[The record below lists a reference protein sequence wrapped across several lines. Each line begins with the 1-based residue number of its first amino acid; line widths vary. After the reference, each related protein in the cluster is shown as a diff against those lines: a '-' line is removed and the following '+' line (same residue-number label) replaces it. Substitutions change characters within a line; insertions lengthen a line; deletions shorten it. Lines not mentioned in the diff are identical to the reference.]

1 LGYCPSLAA
10 ATSHRPRYCASPS
23 WKMDMKPSLN
33 LDAQTPLDHSRSVP
47 LAAHKLNIVW
57 LFLSAIILSAFYCQA
72 SSVPPLLPVS
82 STHFVERLDLVSIDW
97 TSGLIYALGRCE
109 LTDMDE
115 AQAAAL
121 ARQNAADALV
131 AALLDIRV
139 SAAERVSDL
148 MALRG
153 APALRLSQLASST
166 SVLWECVQYGKTPS
180 ACVFLGLD
188 VKGFPILPLLV
199 EGVGVG
205 DRQSG
210 LVMPTPVP
218 ADASAEW
225 LSAIRHP
232 TGLIIDASRVSLK
245 PALCPAIFAQDG
257 RLVFDVRYARR
268 LSFMQNG
275 GITYMSGTDAARISP
290 LVGQNPKIVEAISA
304 AGHLACDVVISNDD
318 ADRLIFLRGRLPFLA
333 ECRIIIVSKL

>member
-1 LGYCPSLAA
+1 
-10 ATSHRPRYCASPS
+10 
-23 WKMDMKPSLN
+23 MKPSLN
-33 LDAQTPLDHSRSVP
+33 LDGQLPLDHSRSAIP
-47 LAAHKLNIVW
+47 PAHKLSAV
-57 LFLSAIILSAFYCQA
+57 LLSVAAIILSALYCQA
-72 SSVPPLLPVS
+72 SSIPPLLPVS
-82 STHFVERLDLVSIDW
+82 STHFVERLDLASIDW

-109 LTDMDE
+109 LTDTNE
-115 AQAAAL
+115 AQAAAK
-121 ARQNAADALV
+121 ARQNATDAIV

-153 APALRLSQLASST
+153 APAIRVSQLASSRP

-188 VKGFPILPLLV
+188 VKGSPILPLLV

-205 DRQSG
+205 ERQSG
-210 LVMPTPVP
+210 LVMPTPIP
-218 ADASAEW
+218 ADARAEW

-232 TGLIIDASRVSLK
+232 TGLIIDASQVSLK

-275 GITYMSGTDAARISP
+275 GITYMSEPAAARTSP
-290 LVGQNPKIVEAISA
+290 LVGQNPKIVEAIAA

-318 ADRLIFLRGRLPFLA
+318 ADRLIFLRERLPFLA